1 MSNNNIIPIW
11 TPKDSVDTAKQFH
24 LEIDNAQR
32 GLTVDDTWFTT
43 TSRSRKARIMDA
55 VAVALL
61 LALAAALGC
70 LAVLAAAPAKADAT
84 DAVIDYTTTYGPGAV
99 CPVLDE
105 HHTVNGVLG
114 VLIGIKKDGFTNFEA
129 GQIVGMSVAEYC
141 PRNEP
146 LLQQFVAIYG
156 GGAETSVA

>member
-1 MSNNNIIPIW
+1 MSTNRLPENVLPIW

-24 LEIDNAQR
+24 LELDNAER
-32 GLTVDDTWFTT
+32 GTRLLSQ
-43 TSRSRKARIMDA
+43 SRRRKARWMDA

-61 LALAAALGC
+61 MALMAALGVV
-70 LAVLAAAPAKADAT
+70 AFAASAKADVS
-84 DAVIDYTTTYGPGAV
+84 DSVIDYAVTYGEGAI

-114 VLIGIKKDGFTNFEA
+114 VLIGIKKDGFSNFEA
-129 GQIVGMSVAEYC
+129 GQIVGLSVSEYC

-146 LLQQFVAIYG
+146 LLQQFVAVYR
-156 GGAETSVA
+156 GAETSIA